1 MTAKQAVNHDWKEG
15 EAIWKIEYKNLS
27 QFTCAKKPV
36 KIVKGRVEKVDIS
49 HRRYFFTDD
58 DEKVVV
64 ISIVFSDGE
73 KDNLCASQVD
83 YRNGT
88 LRPFGMVSEYF
99 LSDIMAGREFKR
111 RLDDYN
117 KRRESIIK
125 NRIVQYEEQIK
136 DHQNTISFL
145 QRRKKELLKELR
157 KDDS

>member
-1 MTAKQAVNHDWKEG
+1 MTAKQAANHNWKEG

-58 DEKVVV
+58 EKVVV
-64 ISIVFSDGE
+64 VSIVFSDGE
-73 KDNLCASQVD
+73 KDDLCASQVD

-99 LSDIMAGREFKR
+99 LSDIMAEREFKR

-117 KRRESIIK
+117 KRKESIIK

-145 QRRKKELLKELR
+145 KRRKKELLKELQ